1 MSGISFAKNNVFS
14 GAQLRQEFPIQD
26 GDVMS
31 DQKIRE
37 GLDKMRR
44 LYASKG
50 YMELSPV
57 PQVVTD
63 DANRTVS
70 IIMDVAEGPQFS
82 VKGLTLDDD
91 RQWPAD
97 KAAKL
102 QAVAQSYS
110 GSHDVGGFIE
120 QVNKLLTEMFPG
132 YRNVPHL
139 VSETMGSA
147 QHLVTLNVRYPL
159 GGPN

>member
-1 MSGISFAKNNVFS
+1 
-14 GAQLRQEFPIQD
+14 
-26 GDVMS
+26 MS
-31 DQKIRE
+31 DEKIRE
-37 GLDKMRR
+37 GLENMRR

-50 YMELSPV
+50 HMELSPV
-57 PQVVTD
+57 PQIVAD
-63 DANRTVS
+63 DANRTLSVT
-70 IIMDVAEGPQFS
+70 MDIDEGAQFS
-82 VKGLTLDDD
+82 VKGLTLEEG

-102 QAVAQSYS
+102 QAVSQTYS

-120 QVNKLLTEMFPG
+120 QVNKLLAEMFPG

-147 QHLVTLNVRYPL
+147 QHLVTLNVRYPS